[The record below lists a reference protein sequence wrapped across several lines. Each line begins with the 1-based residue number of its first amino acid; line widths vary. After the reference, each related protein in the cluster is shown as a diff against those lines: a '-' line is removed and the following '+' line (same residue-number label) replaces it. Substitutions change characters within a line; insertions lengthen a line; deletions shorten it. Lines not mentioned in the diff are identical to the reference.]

1 MSNLILHRLV
11 DHVVV
16 RLCLLALTAGLF
28 IAAISCGE
36 TESAVPSATPT
47 ESLGET
53 ATTTPTMSSGGT
65 PTANPTP
72 LSMLSEP
79 ELGAAVASV
88 AERIYA
94 SDVVV
99 RASLLSTTEGSLRFR
114 AVEYLKG
121 SGPSEFT
128 VSASTDNRNTVW
140 DRREAV
146 LFLSRPPSEGASGSS
161 GSSDSTEFLFTDT
174 TEGYS
179 GELAQGYTV
188 DSRNPVW
195 LPAESGTEGAGG
207 ASDARSFIAASAS
220 PAGSSQPTISLADL
234 RSTIA
239 WMEGGEGII
248 GYERCI
254 WASVGY
260 ERYYRDWEAYHKRP
274 YERYQESLETS
285 SGASGNTVVFDH
297 GITGQTNYYIP
308 YLTGPDAGFF
318 RAQNIDDDSLSSNGY
333 VERLSPARPLPSGA
347 YRIVAHIQLPYA
359 IPCAFRPD
367 YDGLEYLVT
376 LTAPAG
382 TLHESFFDPV
392 AIGTII
398 GADASNGVIDPD
410 EFTVSNNDYEI
421 ESIVWDED
429 EDEVVLTLDDHVS
442 LSGYSLDFIEL
453 DGSIDTTLNAS
464 DATVSE
470 TAATWTWSLTSAP
483 WEDGDQLM
491 LRIRDTSTGPTVAT
505 PTPVPPT
512 ATPTPIPPTATPTP
526 VPPTATSAPGGVL
539 QITVSVDHANPSANQ
554 PVNLTAVVQNGVEG
568 VQPTFYWE
576 IGFGSVWVKQGSS
589 STLRYLGS
597 LGETLAFRATVTYS
611 NGVSLTSEAVSV
623 TWS

>member
-1 MSNLILHRLV
+1 MSHRKLNLFIGHIAI
-11 DHVVV
+11 
-16 RLCLLALTAGLF
+16 RLCLLALALGLLMTV
-28 IAAISCGE
+28 AACGE
-36 TESAVPSATPT
+36 PESVVPPATPT
-47 ESLGET
+47 TSSGET
-53 ATTTPTMSSGGT
+53 ATTTPTTSSGGT
-65 PTANPTP
+65 PTASPTP

-128 VSASTDNRNTVW
+128 VSASTENRNTVW

-146 LFLSRPPSEGASGSS
+146 LFLSRPSGGGATGSS
-161 GSSDSTEFLFTDT
+161 DSSDSTELLFTDT

-195 LPAESGTEGAGG
+195 LPAESEGAGG
-207 ASDARSFIAASAS
+207 ASDAPSFIAASTS
-220 PAGSSQPTISLADL
+220 PAGSSQPIISLADI

-274 YERYQESLETS
+274 YERYQESLQIS

-297 GITGQTNYYIP
+297 EITGQTNYYIP
-308 YLTGPDAGFF
+308 YLTGPDAGLF

-333 VERLSPARPLPSGA
+333 VEQLSTARPLPIGV
-347 YRIVAHIQLPYA
+347 YMIVAHLQLPYA
-359 IPCAFRPD
+359 IPCAFQPD

-376 LTAPAG
+376 VTAPAG

-392 AIGTII
+392 AIGTTI

-410 EFTVSNNDYEI
+410 EFTVSSEEYEI
-421 ESIVWDED
+421 ESLVWDKD
-429 EDEVVLTLDDHVS
+429 DDEVVLTLDDHVS
-442 LSGYSLDFIEL
+442 LSGYSLDLIEL
-453 DGSIDTTLNAS
+453 DGSIDTSLNVA
-464 DATVSE
+464 DATVNQ
-470 TAATWTWSLTSAP
+470 TATTWTWSLTSAP

-491 LRIRDTSTGPTVAT
+491 LRIRDTSTG
-505 PTPVPPT
+505 
-512 ATPTPIPPTATPTP
+512 
-526 VPPTATSAPGGVL
+526 
-539 QITVSVDHANPSANQ
+539 Q
-554 PVNLTAVVQNGVEG
+554 
-568 VQPTFYWE
+568 
-576 IGFGSVWVKQGSS
+576 
-589 STLRYLGS
+589 
-597 LGETLAFRATVTYS
+597 
-611 NGVSLTSEAVSV
+611 
-623 TWS
+623 